1 MTAPLWRDME
11 CELIKRGLAPQ
22 MDWTDYGAMLEV
34 IRKRMVQEF
43 GTNRCTGWL
52 YDEAY
57 LADIGKHTREHSN
70 DYGVLSDNY

>member
-57 LADIGKHTREHSN
+57 LADIGQHTREHSN

>member
-57 LADIGKHTREHSN
+57 LADTCQHTREHSN